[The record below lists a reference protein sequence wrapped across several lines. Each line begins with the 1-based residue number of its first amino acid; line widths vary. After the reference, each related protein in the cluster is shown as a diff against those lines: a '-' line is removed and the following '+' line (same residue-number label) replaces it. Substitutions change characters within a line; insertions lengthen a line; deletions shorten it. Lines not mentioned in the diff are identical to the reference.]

1 MNRTL
6 LLGVAIFFAIVGLA
20 LMGGEQQA
28 VAGGGCA
35 GCSGAVVCC
44 GDVVEPSCSG
54 CFGRARE
61 ARHHRRAARRAQANA
76 CCGAV
81 DVCGCSGGYVVQK
94 CGGAVQK
101 SGAVQK
107 GDPIQ
112 QGGPIQ
118 TEAIEGEVPPPPTA
132 AAYYIESGRI
142 GFYQVGF
149 RR

>member
-1 MNRTL
+1 MRLVIT
-6 LLGVAIFFAIVGLA
+6 VVQHVGLRPT
-20 LMGGEQQA
+20 L
-28 VAGGGCA
+28 
-35 GCSGAVVCC
+35 AVVQSMFA
-44 GDVVEPSCSG
+44 G
-54 CFGRARE
+54 AAE
-61 ARHHRRAARRAQANA
+61 ATWSKNAAA
-76 CCGAV
+76 
-81 DVCGCSGGYVVQK
+81 
-94 CGGAVQK
+94 QK